1 MKRERLCRLLRLFRP
16 SLPLLCLST
25 GLCAPVLVLL
35 FKWGLEDS
43 AVSYPVYVISLY
55 LVVAWSISLPGAV
68 VYGHRLGHRYL
79 TDLAFRGR
87 LSLAV
92 STLINTGYALFKLGV
107 GCYYRSVWFGAVAV
121 YYLVLSA
128 ARGLLL

>member
-68 VYGHRLGHRYL
+68 RRLRAAVYGLRLGHRYL
-79 TDLAFRGR
+79 TDLAF
-87 LSLAV
+87 
-92 STLINTGYALFKLGV
+92 
-107 GCYYRSVWFGAVAV
+107 
-121 YYLVLSA
+121 
-128 ARGLLL
+128 